1 MTSRT
6 FTLSFLAVLLLLCLG
21 STAGFSTSSNLHSS
35 PNRGVALQASPSSS
49 SSSSPASDQHRNSA
63 SKSKPHKVALSF
75 AAAAYLFANVAY
87 APPADAL
94 DFGSSETI
102 AARSGGRAGGR
113 SSSGGYRGGGGG
125 GGGRS
130 SFSGGGAS
138 RSSFSGGGGYGGGAA
153 ASRAYSP
160 TYRSTTIVRP
170 MIAPSP
176 FGYGGGYGG
185 GFGYSPFSGIG
196 LGYGLGAMGN
206 NNRGD
211 QAREYQQ
218 EKDIISEKS
227 ELEQTKLRAAELELR
242 IKALEGSSGKAL
254 EETGTTSAKVLQEQT
269 K

>member
-1 MTSRT
+1 
-6 FTLSFLAVLLLLCLG
+6 
-21 STAGFSTSSNLHSS
+21 
-35 PNRGVALQASPSSS
+35 LQASPS
-49 SSSSPASDQHRNSA
+49 PDQQPNSA
-63 SKSKPHKVALSF
+63 SKSKSKHNQVALSVV
-75 AAAAYLFANVAY
+75 AAAYLFANVAY
-87 APPADAL
+87 APPADAAL

-113 SSSGGYRGGGGG
+113 GGSGGYRGGGGG

-130 SFSGGGAS
+130 SFSGGGAA
-138 RSSFSGGGGYGGGAA
+138 RSSFSGGGGGYGGGAA

-227 ELEQTKLRAAELELR
+227 ELEQAKLRAAELELR
-242 IKALEGSSGKAL
+242 IKALEGKGLAV
-254 EETGTTSAKVLQEQT
+254 EQAGTTSGKVLQEQA

>member
-1 MTSRT
+1 
-6 FTLSFLAVLLLLCLG
+6 
-21 STAGFSTSSNLHSS
+21 
-35 PNRGVALQASPSSS
+35 LQASP
-49 SSSSPASDQHRNSA
+49 DQQQNSA
-63 SKSKPHKVALSF
+63 SKSKQNNVALSVV
-75 AAAAYLFANVAY
+75 AAAYLFANVAY

-125 GGGRS
+125 GRS
-130 SFSGGGAS
+130 SFSGGGAA
-138 RSSFSGGGGYGGGAA
+138 RSSFSGGGYGGGAA

-160 TYRSTTIVRP
+160 SYRSTTIVRP

-196 LGYGLGAMGN
+196 LGYGLGSMGN

-211 QAREYQQ
+211 QARDYQQ
-218 EKDIISEKS
+218 EKDILSEKS
-227 ELEQTKLRAAELELR
+227 ELEQAKLRAAQLELR
-242 IKALEGSSGKAL
+242 IQALEGSSGKAL
-254 EETGTTSAKVLQEQT
+254 EETGTTSGKVLQEQA

>member
-1 MTSRT
+1 MTPRT
-6 FTLSFLAVLLLLCLG
+6 LTFSFLAVLLCLG
-21 STAGFSTSSNLHSS
+21 STAGFSTSKLSRVSS
-35 PNRGVALQASPSSS
+35 PPNRGLSLQASPD
-49 SSSSPASDQHRNSA
+49 PDQQPNSA
-63 SKSKPHKVALSF
+63 SKSKHNQVALSVM
-75 AAAAYLFANVAY
+75 AAAYLFANVAY

-113 SSSGGYRGGGGG
+113 SSSGGYRGG
-125 GGGRS
+125 RS
-130 SFSGGGAS
+130 SFSGGGAA
-138 RSSFSGGGGYGGGAA
+138 RSSFSGGGGGYGGG

-206 NNRGD
+206 NNNNRQD
-211 QAREYQQ
+211 QARDYQQ
-218 EKDIISEKS
+218 EKDILSEKS
-227 ELEQTKLRAAELELR
+227 ELEQAKLRAAELEQR
-242 IKALEGSSGKAL
+242 IQALEGKGQAL
-254 EETGTTSAKVLQEQT
+254 EQTGTTSGKVLQEQA

>member
-1 MTSRT
+1 MPSRT
-6 FTLSFLAVLLLLCLG
+6 FTLSFLAALLCLG
-21 STAGFSTSSNLHSS
+21 STAGFSTSKLPSS
-35 PNRGVALQASPSSS
+35 PNRGVALQASP
-49 SSSSPASDQHRNSA
+49 DQQQNSA
-63 SKSKPHKVALSF
+63 SKSKQNKMALSVV
-75 AAAAYLFANVAY
+75 AAAYLFANVAY

-125 GGGRS
+125 GRS
-130 SFSGGGAS
+130 SFSGGGAA
-138 RSSFSGGGGYGGGAA
+138 RSSFSGGGGGYGGG

-196 LGYGLGAMGN
+196 LGYGLGSMGN

-211 QAREYQQ
+211 QARDYQQ
-218 EKDIISEKS
+218 EKDILSEKS

-242 IKALEGSSGKAL
+242 IQKLEGSSGKAL
-254 EETGTTSAKVLQEQT
+254 EETGTTSGKVLQEQA

>member
-1 MTSRT
+1 
-6 FTLSFLAVLLLLCLG
+6 LL
-21 STAGFSTSSNLHSS
+21 
-35 PNRGVALQASPSSS
+35 ASP
-49 SSSSPASDQHRNSA
+49 DQQPNSA
-63 SKSKPHKVALSF
+63 SKSKSKHNQVALSVV
-75 AAAAYLFANVAY
+75 AAAYLFANVAY
-87 APPADAL
+87 APPADAAL

-113 SSSGGYRGGGGG
+113 GGSGGYRGGG

-130 SFSGGGAS
+130 SFSGGGAA
-138 RSSFSGGGGYGGGAA
+138 RSSFSGGGGGYGGGAA
-153 ASRAYSP
+153 ARSYNP

-211 QAREYQQ
+211 QARDYQQ
-218 EKDIISEKS
+218 ETDIRSEKS
-227 ELEQTKLRAAELELR
+227 ELEQAKLRAAELELR
-242 IKALEGSSGKAL
+242 IQALEGKAPAL
-254 EETGTTSAKVLQEQT
+254 EQTGTTSGKMLQEQA